1 MEIWQ
6 QILLSE
12 ESARRKAGGITH
24 ANQPQNTPP
33 RPAPIQAPQ
42 TFIFERSNYNST
54 LPMIE
59 VLNITGQA
67 GVVEDFLVKA
77 PSSDYTVELLID
89 GNKVDFRHTWA
100 ELNEMSQ
107 DIESVVAINRK
118 GQYVASMSNMYFTN
132 KITLRIL
139 ATGITFK
146 KIFAKVRFNGQ

>member
-12 ESARRKAGGITH
+12 ESARKQAGGTTR
-24 ANQPQNTPP
+24 ANQPQNTAP
-33 RPAPIQAPQ
+33 RPTPIQAPQ
-42 TFIFERSNYNST
+42 TFIFERSDYRST
-54 LPMIE
+54 LSMIS
-59 VLNITGQA
+59 VLDITGQS

-77 PSSDYTVELLID
+77 PSSDYIVELLID
-89 GNKVDFRHTWA
+89 GNKVDFRHTWT

-118 GQYVASMSNMYFTN
+118 GQYVASMSDMYFTN
-132 KITLRIL
+132 KVTLRIL

-146 KIFAKVRFNGQ
+146 KIFAKVKFNG